1 MVVGGAELTGR
12 RLGEAPRAARRPVLC
27 QLVVWAGAWPPALM
41 ASSLLHNRK
50 ELGLTQWK
58 GTWGDTAFSFCFF
71 PFLFSNELSANAFR
85 TLDEIL
91 TSPKCTA
98 FSERGGSQRV
108 EHEMPVFSR
117 NEAENGERE
126 MHRRLGGNGNPCRGG
141 MGPLFHQRAF
151 KETRTESGP
160 QTMSEGGKAVGDTES
175 LPTLWEPHLG
185 AAGSTQPQPPPPRY
199 PRSKPLGV
207 LLAVL
212 LATESCAPGPCF
224 LCA

>member
-1 MVVGGAELTGR
+1 M
-12 RLGEAPRAARRPVLC
+12 LC
-27 QLVVWAGAWPPALM
+27 QLVVWAGAWPPALT

-98 FSERGGSQRV
+98 FSERGGLRGWN
-108 EHEMPVFSR
+108 MRCPFSLGMR
-117 NEAENGERE
+117 QKTVRE

-160 QTMSEGGKAVGDTES
+160 QTMSEGGKPWVTRRACRPSGSPTSGRWAAPSLSLHHPDTQ
-175 LPTLWEPHLG
+175 G
-185 AAGSTQPQPPPPRY
+185 ASHW
-199 PRSKPLGV
+199 V
-207 LLAVL
+207 
-212 LATESCAPGPCF
+212 SCWLCF
-224 LCA
+224 

>member
-1 MVVGGAELTGR
+1 M
-12 RLGEAPRAARRPVLC
+12 LC
-27 QLVVWAGAWPPALM
+27 QLVVWAGAWPPALT

-98 FSERGGSQRV
+98 FSERGGLRGWN
-108 EHEMPVFSR
+108 MRCPFSLGMR
-117 NEAENGERE
+117 QKTVRE

-185 AAGSTQPQPPPPRY
+185 AVGSTQPQPPPPRY

>member
-1 MVVGGAELTGR
+1 
-12 RLGEAPRAARRPVLC
+12 
-27 QLVVWAGAWPPALM
+27 
-41 ASSLLHNRK
+41 
-50 ELGLTQWK
+50 
-58 GTWGDTAFSFCFF
+58 
-71 PFLFSNELSANAFR
+71 
-85 TLDEIL
+85 
-91 TSPKCTA
+91 
-98 FSERGGSQRV
+98 
-108 EHEMPVFSR
+108 MPVFSR

-126 MHRRLGGNGNPCRGG
+126 REKCIDDLGEMETLVGGG
-141 MGPLFHQRAF
+141 MGLLFHQRAF

-185 AAGSTQPQPPPPRY
+185 AVGSTQPQPPPSRY